1 MREAESPRCAGSWV
15 FPQFSGVDSG
25 RTGKRKA
32 RSLEGFGG
40 QKVRRERRAV
50 AAPRC
55 GGRFGRCW
63 VVYGTGIRVA
73 ERRSG
78 AEEMGRQVA
87 LRRAL

>member
-1 MREAESPRCAGSWV
+1 MKGAGSWV
-15 FPQFSGVDSG
+15 FSQVRVVEVEKGW
-25 RTGKRKA
+25 KEKA